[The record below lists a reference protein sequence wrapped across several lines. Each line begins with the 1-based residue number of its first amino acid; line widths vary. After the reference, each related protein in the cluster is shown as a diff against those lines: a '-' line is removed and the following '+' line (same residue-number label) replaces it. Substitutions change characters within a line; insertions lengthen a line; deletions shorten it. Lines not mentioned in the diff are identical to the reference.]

1 MMSEVTEAFVDRMV
15 AVHPELEPLRRQ
27 NLDENFGEMLPHL
40 WTSDLARYVV
50 DRYQAGGPVAV
61 QPLLATLD
69 AEAGSS
75 PEVDEMIGVSF
86 VELLPHP
93 GDTGSEVTQ
102 HLGPRLTDMLH
113 AQRD

>member
-1 MMSEVTEAFVDRMV
+1 
-15 AVHPELEPLRRQ
+15 
-27 NLDENFGEMLPHL
+27 MLPHL
-40 WTSDLARYVV
+40 WTSDLVRYVAG
-50 DRYQAGGPVAV
+50 RYQADGSTAV

-69 AEAGSS
+69 VEAGGK

-93 GDTGSEVTQ
+93 GEAGSEITQ

-113 AQRD
+113 KQRG